1 MRRRSGLEL
10 IVAMRHSCIK
20 RNGLAVQSS
29 QTDAP
34 QINGLAAP
42 SRGAGSFNGWSRSS
56 VCPVPTNPAASD
68 GLNNADDHMRLIKSA
83 LQGTFPGA
91 TGALTTA
98 AGGH

>member
-42 SRGAGSFNGWSRSS
+42 SRGAGSFNEWSQSIVIGGRNQ
-56 VCPVPTNPAASD
+56 PVRPGSQVAAA
-68 GLNNADDHMRLIKSA
+68 GAA
-83 LQGTFPGA
+83 AGA
-91 TGALTTA
+91 TGTA
-98 AGGH
+98 GKRERECERKPWPRAR